1 MVGAR
6 LARQLRHENARRE
19 RKFLRPVR
27 PARLEC
33 APRRLHVKRDRM
45 NSTRDPDED
54 EEGDRRLANIVLAI
68 GFVLLVGGG
77 IWLANAM
84 IDARKAD
91 ECMSSGRRNC
101 NPIEGAPRGHDRK
114 CEAARRLCRAGNSRS
129 GMALAEGKRKRTVRS
144 TARGQPE
151 AIGTAPAGDRIRVA
165 DRSKR

>member
-1 MVGAR
+1 
-6 LARQLRHENARRE
+6 
-19 RKFLRPVR
+19 
-27 PARLEC
+27 
-33 APRRLHVKRDRM
+33 M

-101 NPIEGAPRGHDRK
+101 NPIEVGPR
-114 CEAARRLCRAGNSRS
+114 
-129 GMALAEGKRKRTVRS
+129 
-144 TARGQPE
+144 
-151 AIGTAPAGDRIRVA
+151 
-165 DRSKR
+165 